1 MSEKSMENA
10 HDGAAEAPKAPNHSA
25 FQPQKGVSVLQDRL
39 PAIQCRR
46 IRAEKGDT
54 SSMDHPLR
62 PISPLE
68 LLDRTLSLY
77 RRNFV
82 KFAGL
87 SIVGPVA
94 TFAYRLR
101 YGGGTVALARLH
113 SSSTAAPAVLGV
125 LVGIVIVLA
134 GASISSAATVEAAA
148 AVSRGSR
155 VRVAEGYR
163 ALGERLWR
171 IIGIVLSVFIRAF
184 PGGVLFIGAGV
195 MALAMAAA
203 LGYNSRVEAGT
214 IGYVCGGISLISAIF
229 ASIWICARYAVAV
242 QACVVED
249 IGSRLALKRSTFL
262 TAGDRGRVTI
272 VHLAFLILV
281 LAADFIFGAP
291 TLLLPSHGAAF
302 RISGAVAGL
311 IAVALTSPVA
321 TIGMSLVYY
330 DERARKEGPDRQPIA
345 DSLKLSFAEVNAPE

>member
-1 MSEKSMENA
+1 M
-10 HDGAAEAPKAPNHSA
+10 
-25 FQPQKGVSVLQDRL
+25 
-39 PAIQCRR
+39 
-46 IRAEKGDT
+46 GD
-54 SSMDHPLR
+54 PLR
-62 PISPLE
+62 PISTIK

-87 SIVGPVA
+87 SIAGSVA

-101 YGGGTVALARLH
+101 YGGGTVALLRLH
-113 SSSTAAPAVLGV
+113 SSTAAPAVLGV
-125 LVGIVIVLA
+125 LVGIAIVLA

-148 AVSRGSR
+148 AASRGSK

-163 ALGERLWR
+163 ALGEQLRR

-184 PGGVLFIGAGV
+184 PGGVLFIGAGA

-203 LGYNSRVEAGT
+203 FGFNSQVEAGI
-214 IGYVCGGISLISAIF
+214 IGYVCGGISLILAIF

-249 IGSRLALKRSTFL
+249 IGCRLALKRSISL
-262 TAGDRGRVTI
+262 TAGDRGRVII
-272 VHLAFLILV
+272 VHFAFLLFV

-291 TLLLPSHGAAF
+291 TLLLSSQGAAF
-302 RISGAVAGL
+302 RISDAVAGF

-321 TIGMSLVYY
+321 TISMSLVYY
-330 DERARKEGPDRQPIA
+330 DERARKEGP
-345 DSLKLSFAEVNAPE
+345 E

>member
-1 MSEKSMENA
+1 M
-10 HDGAAEAPKAPNHSA
+10 DDP
-25 FQPQKGVSVLQDRL
+25 L
-39 PAIQCRR
+39 P
-46 IRAEKGDT
+46 
-54 SSMDHPLR
+54 
-62 PISPLE
+62 PISTLE
-68 LLDRTLSLY
+68 LLDRTLKLY
-77 RRNFV
+77 CRDFV

-101 YGGGTVALARLH
+101 YGGGTVALVHLH
-113 SSSTAAPAVLGV
+113 SSTAAPAVLGV
-125 LVGIVIVLA
+125 LVGIVIVFA

-148 AVSRGSR
+148 AVSRGSK

-163 ALGERLWR
+163 ALGERLWQ
-171 IIGIVLSVFIRAF
+171 IIGIVLSVFIRAC
-184 PGGVLFIGAGV
+184 PGGVLLIGAGV

-214 IGYVCGGISLISAIF
+214 IGYVCGSVSLISAIF

-262 TAGDRGRVTI
+262 TAGDRGRVAI
-272 VHLAFLILV
+272 VHFAFLILV

-302 RISGAVAGL
+302 RISGAVAGF

-330 DERARKEGPDRQPIA
+330 DERARKEVPD
-345 DSLKLSFAEVNAPE
+345 

>member
-1 MSEKSMENA
+1 
-10 HDGAAEAPKAPNHSA
+10 
-25 FQPQKGVSVLQDRL
+25 
-39 PAIQCRR
+39 
-46 IRAEKGDT
+46 
-54 SSMDHPLR
+54 MDDPLR
-62 PISPLE
+62 PISTLE
-68 LLDRTLSLY
+68 LLDRTLKLY
-77 RRNFV
+77 CRDFV

-94 TFAYRLR
+94 IFAYRLR
-101 YGGGTVALARLH
+101 YGGGTVALVRMH
-113 SSSTAAPAVLGV
+113 SSTAAPAVLGV

-148 AVSRGSR
+148 AVSRGSK

-163 ALGERLWR
+163 ALGKRLWQ

-184 PGGVLFIGAGV
+184 PAGILFIGAGV

-203 LGYNSRVEAGT
+203 LGYNSRVEAGI

-242 QACVVED
+242 QACVVEH

-272 VHLAFLILV
+272 VHFVFLILFLV
-281 LAADFIFGAP
+281 ADFIFGAP

-302 RISGAVAGL
+302 RISGAVAGF

-330 DERARKEGPDRQPIA
+330 DERARKDGPD
-345 DSLKLSFAEVNAPE
+345 

>member
-1 MSEKSMENA
+1 
-10 HDGAAEAPKAPNHSA
+10 
-25 FQPQKGVSVLQDRL
+25 
-39 PAIQCRR
+39 
-46 IRAEKGDT
+46 
-54 SSMDHPLR
+54 MDDPLR
-62 PISPLE
+62 PISALK
-68 LLDRTLSLY
+68 LLDRTLRLY
-77 RRNFV
+77 CRNFV
-82 KFAGL
+82 KFAGM

-101 YGGGTVALARLH
+101 YGGGTVALVRMH
-113 SSSTAAPAVLGV
+113 SSTAAPAVLGV

-134 GASISSAATVEAAA
+134 GASISLAATVGAAA
-148 AVSRGSR
+148 AVSRGGK

-163 ALGERLWR
+163 ALGERLWK

-184 PGGVLFIGAGV
+184 PAGVLFIGAGV
-195 MALAMAAA
+195 MALTMAAA

-214 IGYVCGGISLISAIF
+214 IGYVCGGVSLISAIF

-249 IGSRLALKRSTFL
+249 ISSRVALNRSTFL
-262 TAGDRGRVTI
+262 TAGDRGRVII
-272 VHLAFLILV
+272 VHFAFLILV

-291 TLLLPSHGAAF
+291 TLLLPSQGAAF
-302 RISGAVAGL
+302 RISGAVAGF

-330 DERARKEGPDRQPIA
+330 DARARKGPVKGPLPDYTR
-345 DSLKLSFAEVNAPE
+345 EVGRAPLIGLRGILDCH

>member
-1 MSEKSMENA
+1 MEDSIRPKS
-10 HDGAAEAPKAPNHSA
+10 
-25 FQPQKGVSVLQDRL
+25 
-39 PAIQCRR
+39 
-46 IRAEKGDT
+46 T
-54 SSMDHPLR
+54 
-62 PISPLE
+62 LE

-77 RRNFV
+77 RRYFV

-101 YGGGTVALARLH
+101 YGGGTVALVRLH
-113 SSSTAAPAVLGV
+113 SPTAAQAVLGV
-125 LVGIVIVLA
+125 LVGIVIALA

-148 AVSRGSR
+148 AVSRGSK
-155 VRVAEGYR
+155 VLVAQGYR
-163 ALGERLWR
+163 ALRKRLWQ
-171 IIGIVLSVFIRAF
+171 ILGIVLAVFIHAF
-184 PGGVLFIGAGV
+184 PGGLLFIGAGV
-195 MALAMAAA
+195 VALATAAV
-203 LGYNSRVEAGT
+203 LGFNSQVEAGT
-214 IGYVCGGISLISAIF
+214 IGYVCGGVSLISAIF

-272 VHLAFLILV
+272 VHFAFLILV
-281 LAADFIFGAP
+281 LAADFILGAP

-302 RISGAVAGL
+302 RISGAVVGF

-321 TIGMSLVYY
+321 TISMSLVYY
-330 DERARKEGPDRQPIA
+330 DARARKEGPD
-345 DSLKLSFAEVNAPE
+345 

>member
-1 MSEKSMENA
+1 
-10 HDGAAEAPKAPNHSA
+10 
-25 FQPQKGVSVLQDRL
+25 
-39 PAIQCRR
+39 
-46 IRAEKGDT
+46 
-54 SSMDHPLR
+54 MDDPLR
-62 PISPLE
+62 PISTLE
-68 LLDRTLSLY
+68 LLDRALSLY
-77 RRNFV
+77 GRNFV

-101 YGGGTVALARLH
+101 YGGGTVALVHLH
-113 SSSTAAPAVLGV
+113 SSTAAPAVLGV
-125 LVGIVIVLA
+125 LVGIVIVVA

-148 AVSRGSR
+148 AVSRGSK

-163 ALGERLWR
+163 ALGKRLWQ
-171 IIGIVLSVFIRAF
+171 IMGIVLSVFIRAF
-184 PGGVLFIGAGV
+184 PAGVLFIGAGV

-214 IGYVCGGISLISAIF
+214 IGYVCGSVSLISAIF

-262 TAGDRGRVTI
+262 TAGDRGRVAI
-272 VHLAFLILV
+272 VHFAFLILV

-302 RISGAVAGL
+302 RISGAVAGF

-330 DERARKEGPDRQPIA
+330 DERARKEVPD
-345 DSLKLSFAEVNAPE
+345 

>member
-1 MSEKSMENA
+1 
-10 HDGAAEAPKAPNHSA
+10 
-25 FQPQKGVSVLQDRL
+25 
-39 PAIQCRR
+39 
-46 IRAEKGDT
+46 
-54 SSMDHPLR
+54 MDAPLR
-62 PISPLE
+62 PISTLE

-77 RRNFV
+77 CRNFV
-82 KFAGL
+82 MFAGL

-101 YGGGTVALARLH
+101 YGGGTVALVRLH
-113 SSSTAAPAVLGV
+113 SSTAAPAVLGV

-134 GASISSAATVEAAA
+134 GASISSAATVKVAA
-148 AVSRGSR
+148 AVSRGSK

-163 ALGERLWR
+163 ALRERLWQ

-184 PGGVLFIGAGV
+184 PAGVLFIGAGV
-195 MALAMAAA
+195 MTLAMAAA

-214 IGYVCGGISLISAIF
+214 IGYICGGVSLISAIF

-249 IGSRLALKRSTFL
+249 ISIILALKRSSFL

-272 VHLAFLILV
+272 MLFAFLILT

-291 TLLLPSHGAAF
+291 TLLLPSHGVAF
-302 RISGAVAGL
+302 RISGAVAGF
-311 IAVALTSPVA
+311 IAVALTSPIA
-321 TIGMSLVYY
+321 TISMSLVYY
-330 DERARKEGPDRQPIA
+330 DARARKEGPD
-345 DSLKLSFAEVNAPE
+345 

>member
-1 MSEKSMENA
+1 
-10 HDGAAEAPKAPNHSA
+10 
-25 FQPQKGVSVLQDRL
+25 
-39 PAIQCRR
+39 
-46 IRAEKGDT
+46 
-54 SSMDHPLR
+54 MDDPLR
-62 PISPLE
+62 PISSLE

-94 TFAYRLR
+94 IFAYRLR
-101 YGGGTVALARLH
+101 YGGGMVALLRLH
-113 SSSTAAPAVLGV
+113 SSTTAREVLGV
-125 LVGIVIVLA
+125 LAGIVIVLA
-134 GASISSAATVEAAA
+134 GASISSAATVEAVV
-148 AVSRGSR
+148 AVSRGCK

-163 ALGERLWR
+163 ALARRIWQ
-171 IIGIVLSVFIRAF
+171 IIGIVLSVFIRAC
-184 PGGVLFIGAGV
+184 PGGLLFIVAGV
-195 MALAMAAA
+195 MALATAAA

-229 ASIWICARYAVAV
+229 SSIWICARYAVAV

-272 VHLAFLILV
+272 VLFAFLLLDV
-281 LAADFIFGAP
+281 AADFLFGAL
-291 TLLLPSHGAAF
+291 TLLLPSHGTAF
-302 RISGAVAGL
+302 RISGAVAGF

-321 TIGMSLVYY
+321 TISMSLVYD
-330 DERARKEGPDRQPIA
+330 DERTRKEGPD
-345 DSLKLSFAEVNAPE
+345 

>member
-1 MSEKSMENA
+1 
-10 HDGAAEAPKAPNHSA
+10 
-25 FQPQKGVSVLQDRL
+25 
-39 PAIQCRR
+39 
-46 IRAEKGDT
+46 
-54 SSMDHPLR
+54 MDDPLR
-62 PISPLE
+62 PISTLE
-68 LLDRTLSLY
+68 LFDRTLSIY
-77 RRNFV
+77 GRNFV

-101 YGGGTVALARLH
+101 YGGGTVALVRLH
-113 SSSTAAPAVLGV
+113 SSTAVPAVLGV

-134 GASISSAATVEAAA
+134 GVSISSAATVEAAA
-148 AVSRGSR
+148 AVSRGSE
-155 VRVAEGYR
+155 VRVVEGYR
-163 ALGERLWR
+163 ALGERLGQ
-171 IIGIVLSVFIRAF
+171 IIGIVLSVFIRAC

-195 MALAMAAA
+195 MALALAAA

-214 IGYVCGGISLISAIF
+214 IGYVCGGISLIAAIF
-229 ASIWICARYAVAV
+229 VSIRICARYAVAV

-291 TLLLPSHGAAF
+291 TMLLLSHGSAF
-302 RISGAVAGL
+302 RISGAIAGF
-311 IAVALTSPVA
+311 IAVALASPVA

-330 DERARKEGPDRQPIA
+330 DERARKEVPD
-345 DSLKLSFAEVNAPE
+345 

>member
-1 MSEKSMENA
+1 
-10 HDGAAEAPKAPNHSA
+10 
-25 FQPQKGVSVLQDRL
+25 
-39 PAIQCRR
+39 
-46 IRAEKGDT
+46 
-54 SSMDHPLR
+54 MDDPLR
-62 PISPLE
+62 PISTRE

-87 SIVGPVA
+87 SIAGPVA

-101 YGGGTVALARLH
+101 YGGGTAALVRLH
-113 SSSTAAPAVLGV
+113 SSTAAPAVLGV

-134 GASISSAATVEAAA
+134 GVSISSAATVGEVA
-148 AVSRGSR
+148 AVCRGSK
-155 VRVAEGYR
+155 VRVTEGYR
-163 ALGERLWR
+163 ALGKRLWR

-184 PGGVLFIGAGV
+184 PAGVLFIAAGV
-195 MALAMAAA
+195 MALALAAA

-249 IGSRLALKRSTFL
+249 IGCRLALKRSTFL

-272 VHLAFLILV
+272 VHFAFLILF
-281 LAADFIFGAP
+281 LAADFILGAP
-291 TLLLPSHGAAF
+291 TLLLPSQGAAF
-302 RISGAVAGL
+302 RIWGAVAGF
-311 IAVALTSPVA
+311 IAVELTSPVA

-330 DERARKEGPDRQPIA
+330 DERTRKESSD
-345 DSLKLSFAEVNAPE
+345 

>member
-1 MSEKSMENA
+1 
-10 HDGAAEAPKAPNHSA
+10 
-25 FQPQKGVSVLQDRL
+25 
-39 PAIQCRR
+39 
-46 IRAEKGDT
+46 
-54 SSMDHPLR
+54 MDDPLR
-62 PISPLE
+62 PISTLE
-68 LLDRTLSLY
+68 LLDRALSLY
-77 RRNFV
+77 GRNFV

-101 YGGGTVALARLH
+101 YGGGTVALVHLH
-113 SSSTAAPAVLGV
+113 SSTAAPAVLGV
-125 LVGIVIVLA
+125 LVGIVIVVA

-148 AVSRGSR
+148 AVSRGSK

-163 ALGERLWR
+163 ALGKRLWQ
-171 IIGIVLSVFIRAF
+171 IMGIVLSVFIRAF
-184 PGGVLFIGAGV
+184 PAGVLFIGAGV

-214 IGYVCGGISLISAIF
+214 IGYVCGSVSLISAIF

-272 VHLAFLILV
+272 VHFAFLVLV

-302 RISGAVAGL
+302 RISGAVAGF

-330 DERARKEGPDRQPIA
+330 DERARKEVPD
-345 DSLKLSFAEVNAPE
+345 

>member
-1 MSEKSMENA
+1 
-10 HDGAAEAPKAPNHSA
+10 
-25 FQPQKGVSVLQDRL
+25 
-39 PAIQCRR
+39 
-46 IRAEKGDT
+46 
-54 SSMDHPLR
+54 MDDLLR
-62 PISPLE
+62 PSSTLE

-87 SIVGPVA
+87 SIIGPLA

-101 YGGGTVALARLH
+101 FGGGAVALVRLH
-113 SSSTAAPAVLGV
+113 SSTAAPAVLGV

-134 GASISSAATVEAAA
+134 GVSISSAATVEAAA
-148 AVSRGSR
+148 AVSRGSK
-155 VRVAEGYR
+155 VRVAGYR
-163 ALGERLWR
+163 ALGERLWQ
-171 IIGIVLSVFIRAF
+171 IIGIVLSVFIRAC
-184 PGGVLFIGAGV
+184 PGGIVFIGAGV

-262 TAGDRGRVTI
+262 TAGDRNRI
-272 VHLAFLILV
+272 IILHLVFLFLV
-281 LAADFIFGAP
+281 LATDFILGAP
-291 TLLLPSHGAAF
+291 TLLLSSSGTAF
-302 RISGAVAGL
+302 RISGAVAGF
-311 IAVALTSPVA
+311 IAVTLISPIA
-321 TIGMSLVYY
+321 TIGMSLVYF
-330 DERARKEGPDRQPIA
+330 DERAAKERSRLK
-345 DSLKLSFAEVNAPE
+345 SLSRRSKVKLMP